1 MGLQRKFHL
10 RYQISTFTPTP
21 PMIASLPMYLAH
33 PAGSAA
39 LWRSI
44 AQTLRQAGVADV
56 PTELSIPTNADLTAH
71 WLRPDLLFS
80 QTCGYPIV
88 DALEGQVQVVGALR
102 YTAPGCDGIHYSS
115 HLVCRADDASSTL
128 AAFRNRVAAYNSTD
142 SQSGYRS
149 LRDMVAPLAVG
160 GQFFAR
166 AIASGAHV
174 DSLALVRSGQADI
187 AAIDC
192 ISYAQFQR
200 FQPEVVDGI
209 RILGRTASAP
219 GTPLITALATPPAL
233 LALLRQSLH
242 RAMADP
248 ALAAMRDALLIGG
261 FETVDAA
268 AYAGMKVQDRRAE
281 AMGLAGL

>member
-1 MGLQRKFHL
+1 
-10 RYQISTFTPTP
+10 
-21 PMIASLPMYLAH
+21 MIASLPMYLAH

-39 LWRSI
+39 LWRTI
-44 AQTLRQAGVADV
+44 AHYLRLAGVGDV
-56 PTELSIPTNADLTAH
+56 PAELTVPTNADLTAH

-80 QTCGYPIV
+80 QTCGYPLV
-88 DALEGQVQVVGALR
+88 DALEDKVQVIGALR

-115 HLVCRADDASSTL
+115 HLVCRADDPSRTL

-200 FQPEVVDGI
+200 YQPAAVEGI

-219 GTPLITALATPPAL
+219 GTPLITALGTPPAL

-242 RAMADP
+242 QAMADP
-248 ALAAMRDALLIGG
+248 ALAATRAELLIGG
-261 FETVDAA
+261 FEALDAA
-268 AYAGMKVQDRRAE
+268 TYAGMKTQDRRAE
-281 AMGLAGL
+281 ALGLLQL

>member
-1 MGLQRKFHL
+1 
-10 RYQISTFTPTP
+10 
-21 PMIASLPMYLAH
+21 MIASLPMYLAH

-39 LWRSI
+39 LWLYI
-44 AQTLRQAGVADV
+44 PQCLRQAGVADV
-56 PTELSIPTNADLTAH
+56 PAELGVPTNADLTAH

-88 DALEGQVQVVGALR
+88 DALADQVQVVGALR
-102 YTAPGCDGIHYSS
+102 YTAQGCDGIHYSS
-115 HLVCRADDASSTL
+115 HLVCRADDPSSSLAS
-128 AAFRNRVAAYNSTD
+128 FRNRVAAYNSTD

-166 AIASGAHV
+166 AIASGAHI
-174 DSLALVRSGQADI
+174 DSLALVRGGQGDI

-200 FQPEVVDGI
+200 FQPEVLHGI

-219 GTPLITALATPPAL
+219 GTPLITALGTPPAL

-242 RAMADP
+242 QAMADP
-248 ALAAMRDALLIGG
+248 DLAATRAELLVGG
-261 FETVDAA
+261 FEAVDAT
-268 AYAGMKVQDRRAE
+268 AYAGMKDMDRHAS
-281 AMGLAGL
+281 ALGLAQL

>member
-1 MGLQRKFHL
+1 
-10 RYQISTFTPTP
+10 
-21 PMIASLPMYLAH
+21 MIASLPMYLAH

-39 LWRSI
+39 LWRYI
-44 AQTLRQAGVADV
+44 AQCLRQAGVAGV
-56 PTELSIPTNADLTAH
+56 PAELSVPTNADLTAH

-88 DALEGQVQVVGALR
+88 DALEDQVQVIGALR
-102 YTAPGCDGIHYSS
+102 YTAPGCDGINYSS
-115 HLVCRADDASSTL
+115 HLVCRADDPSSTL
-128 AAFRNRVAAYNSTD
+128 ASFRNRVAAYNSTD

-160 GQFFAR
+160 EQFFAR
-166 AIASGAHV
+166 AMASGAHI

-200 FQPEVVDGI
+200 FQPEVLDGI

-219 GTPLITALATPPAL
+219 GTPLITALGTPPAL

-242 RAMADP
+242 QAMADP
-248 ALAAMRDALLIGG
+248 ALAATRAELLVGG
-261 FETVDAA
+261 FEAVDAT
-268 AYAGMKVQDRRAE
+268 AYAGMKDMDRQAS
-281 AMGLAGL
+281 ALGLARL